1 MLVSIRRHTK
11 AFNPGARM
19 LIIDDKPNPDRG
31 KLMAK
36 FKVENNMR
44 TLKIT
49 MENNDNPSGRIIK
62 LCASV
67 KKGEWTVNQQKERL
81 IPLKMFAKTHK
92 RIFQRK
98 KVISKMKQ
106 AFSLTAKVKDK
117 GSNEVSSYEVME
129 ALQKAFISEEG
140 SLVAS
145 VIEEQQTWEKLSKM
159 Y

>member
-1 MLVSIRRHTK
+1 
-11 AFNPGARM
+11 
-19 LIIDDKPNPDRG
+19 
-31 KLMAK
+31 
-36 FKVENNMR
+36 
-44 TLKIT
+44 
-49 MENNDNPSGRIIK
+49 
-62 LCASV
+62 
-67 KKGEWTVNQQKERL
+67 
-81 IPLKMFAKTHK
+81 
-92 RIFQRK
+92 
-98 KVISKMKQ
+98 MKQ

>member
-1 MLVSIRRHTK
+1 
-11 AFNPGARM
+11 M

-92 RIFQRK
+92 RRFQRK

-106 AFSLTAKVKDK
+106 AFSLNAKVKDK
-117 GSNEVSSYEVME
+117 GSNQVSSYEVME
-129 ALQKAFISEEG
+129 DLQKAFISEEG